1 MIKIK
6 WLSHA
11 CWLIDFGDLRIII
24 DPFLTGNPKAP
35 VGADEVKNIKY
46 VLVTHNHFDHIND
59 AFKIARNNNAKVIGI
74 YELTM
79 YPDKDGFPDE
89 NIIGMNKGSLSD
101 LGDISI
107 GMVNAV
113 HSGNESGFIIR
124 KNGVTIYHAGD
135 TAFFGDMKYIKE
147 FYHPDIAM
155 LPIGG
160 FYTMGPME
168 AARAAELIGAKIT
181 FPMHYGTF
189 PAIDADPKKFKELSD
204 KYTKVVIL
212 NPGDEYIFE

>member
-35 VGADEVKNIKY
+35 VRADEIKDVKY

-79 YPDKDGFPDE
+79 YP
-89 NIIGMNKGSLSD
+89 
-101 LGDISI
+101 
-107 GMVNAV
+107 
-113 HSGNESGFIIR
+113 
-124 KNGVTIYHAGD
+124 
-135 TAFFGDMKYIKE
+135 
-147 FYHPDIAM
+147 
-155 LPIGG
+155 
-160 FYTMGPME
+160 
-168 AARAAELIGAKIT
+168 
-181 FPMHYGTF
+181 
-189 PAIDADPKKFKELSD
+189 
-204 KYTKVVIL
+204 
-212 NPGDEYIFE
+212 